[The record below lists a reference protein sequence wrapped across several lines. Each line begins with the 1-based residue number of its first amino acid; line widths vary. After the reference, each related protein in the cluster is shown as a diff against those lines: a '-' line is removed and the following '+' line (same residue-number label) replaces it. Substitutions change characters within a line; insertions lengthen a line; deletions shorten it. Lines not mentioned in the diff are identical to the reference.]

1 MWLNEVQLQR
11 RRQQLLVARP
21 GQQLMGEADEA
32 PAGVPALAGQAP
44 VLPQPVLLP
53 GSLPPLLLLLCCPGL
68 WVPPL
73 PLPPDDPPPLLSPP
87 SPLLLLVVVVVVVV
101 LEGRRTV
108 PEEVEVS
115 PAGEAEG
122 PVRQLKT
129 QSHKHTTRN
138 KIRQSRG
145 NTQACKTKHYC

>member
-1 MWLNEVQLQR
+1 MWLTEAQVQP

-101 LEGRRTV
+101 LERLKDLY
-108 PEEVEVS
+108 VS
-115 PAGEAEG
+115 L
-122 PVRQLKT
+122 RH
-129 QSHKHTTRN
+129 SHTNTRHAT
-138 KIRQSRG
+138 KSDSRG
-145 NTQACKTKHYC
+145 ATHRHAKLSIIVNA